1 MSIEGIYKASLN
13 TKIAITGKS
22 GTDLVQKKT
31 EKNKKM
37 TDPQSDSI
45 DDSHASKGFAE
56 TIGDLKAALNAIP
69 DVRLDK
75 TAEVRA
81 KLEEGYYD
89 KYEVMEQTAGSISDA
104 FRIRA

>member
-1 MSIEGIYKASLN
+1 MSIEGIYNASLN
-13 TKIAITGKS
+13 TQIAITGKN
-22 GTDLVQKKT
+22 GNGLVR
-31 EKNKKM
+31 KNKKLAE
-37 TDPQSDSI
+37 PQSDSI
-45 DDSHASKGFAE
+45 NDAHASKGFAE
-56 TIGDLKAALNAIP
+56 TVGDLKAALNAIP

-89 KYEVMEQTAGSISDA
+89 KYEVIEQTAGSISDA

>member
-22 GTDLVQKKT
+22 GTGLVQKKT
-31 EKNKKM
+31 EKNKKPA
-37 TDPQSDSI
+37 DPQSDSI

-56 TIGDLKAALNAIP
+56 TVGDLKVALNAIP

>member
-1 MSIEGIYKASLN
+1 MSIEGIYNASLN
-13 TKIAITGKS
+13 TQIAITGKS
-22 GTDLVQKKT
+22 GTGLVG
-31 EKNKKM
+31 KNKKLAE
-37 TDPQSDSI
+37 PQSDSI
-45 DDSHASKGFAE
+45 NNVHASKGFAE
-56 TIGDLKAALNAIP
+56 TVGDLKAALNAIP

-89 KYEVMEQTAGSISDA
+89 KYEVIEQTAGSISDA